1 MIIKGGNISPFFI
14 KKFTIFVYMKTE
26 NLQIDERFKSQYNL
40 LKEKILEI
48 ASLPHSDLSGDMGH
62 DFEGINLLDDSICY
76 KSSYYSY
83 GSYNEC
89 NFYVKWED
97 INKPLDFFKE
107 KFENDFN
114 DKQKR
119 LLEKGERELR
129 EKEERE
135 IQLLKELKEKYKNQ
149 NGV

>member
-1 MIIKGGNISPFFI
+1 
-14 KKFTIFVYMKTE
+14 MKTD
-26 NLQIDERFKSQYNL
+26 NLQIDEQFKSLYNL
-40 LKEKILEI
+40 MKEKIQEI
-48 ASLPHSDLSGDMGH
+48 ASLPHSDGDMG
-62 DFEGINLLDDSICY
+62 DTFEGIDLLDDSIRY
-76 KSSYYSY
+76 ISSYYSY
-83 GSYNEC
+83 GQYNEC

-114 DKQKR
+114 NKQKR
-119 LLEKGERELR
+119 LLENKEKELR

-149 NGV
+149 IGL